1 VAFPLQQGVTG
12 VTTSPYSC
20 AQDQESTTMN
30 IRQIAI
36 ASTLTLAATLA
47 QAYTTTVINDDT
59 REFGDI
65 TLSQTSPAEIDFQI
79 LGTNPATFT
88 LTTGAGGEI
97 SSFDLYYDNDM
108 SAPLAF
114 SSHLKETPSKWVVT
128 FNSLDAAGYIAYITG
143 SGTASM
149 RVAMGPLDTSPVPEP
164 ESLALALAGV
174 AVAGTLLRR
183 RQAA

>member
-1 VAFPLQQGVTG
+1 
-12 VTTSPYSC
+12 
-20 AQDQESTTMN
+20 MN

-47 QAYTTTVINDDT
+47 QAYTTTYINDDT
-59 REFGDI
+59 VEFGDI
-65 TLSQTSPAEIDFQI
+65 ILSQTSPEAIDVKI

-88 LTTGAGGEI
+88 LTTGSGDEI
-97 SSFDLYYDNDM
+97 SSFDLYIDTDM

-128 FNSLDAAGYIAYITG
+128 YDSIGGLDYIAYITG
-143 SGTASM
+143 TGTASM

-164 ESLALALAGV
+164 ESLAMALAGV